1 MLKIW
6 KFSSA
11 GRASALQAEGHRF
24 EPCNF
29 HFFMRSGGSLRFRQ
43 NLSRK
48 RLQAF
53 DELEQRNK
61 QISSSGAST
70 LKLPVFLGEK
80 RWALWAAAL
89 WAGLLAN
96 CHTACGFHSGNASF
110 PKPFRDYAVT
120 KVTAFLFAI
129 KKRQS
134 RSLAACF
141 FNKASIC
148 RFGKIWRM
156 GVCLPKQ
163 FRLLPPKRRPL
174 APSAYNPEKQL
185 TNSHPPASSANVTA
199 VCRNKG
205 CINKKIQPVLYLKI
219 DNLSIRKK

>member
-1 MLKIW
+1 MRFIPAVSGVQIPPPLPLTKYVKNMEVCSLPDILEKCRPVRVKESICQNKLNMLKIW

-80 RWALWAAAL
+80 RGFRLRIPFGKRFVSQTL
-89 WAGLLAN
+89 PRLCCDESHGFSFCN
-96 CHTACGFHSGNASF
+96 KKTAK
-110 PKPFRDYAVT
+110 PKPCR
-120 KVTAFLFAI
+120 LF
-129 KKRQS
+129 
-134 RSLAACF
+134 F
-141 FNKASIC
+141 
-148 RFGKIWRM
+148 
-156 GVCLPKQ
+156 
-163 FRLLPPKRRPL
+163 
-174 APSAYNPEKQL
+174 
-185 TNSHPPASSANVTA
+185 
-199 VCRNKG
+199 
-205 CINKKIQPVLYLKI
+205 
-219 DNLSIRKK
+219 